1 MAMEGDSSPF
11 QFSLFAFGRGN
22 GGTVKTSP
30 ASGTKKNRQQQP
42 PQKKEEDKGWFVF
55 SFPFS
60 SITPAEQQEISKKGK
75 KRKKRKAEDEKKGW
89 FSLLFLP
96 WSGGFASFNSEWKD
110 QLALAKKIKKL
121 EKEVADDYI
130 RGSRAKAAQYRYEA
144 LRTLEEVQ
152 GGREGGQGALE
163 FDPIIAGKTMKSQRL
178 EVKDAKLILHQQQ
191 QQQQQEL
198 QQPGQREESMPLKPE
213 DLDRMLQQLESV
225 VKDEQQ
231 WARLASACVGAL
243 LGLLLIP
250 SHNFFGVTFLALF
263 VTFLTTTPG
272 LVGDAARMSGYGL
285 LSLANALGQFEKKFA
300 VLRRVRE
307 AMWDMAEASIPF
319 KLEFKDENSLKHW
332 RNAYKGEG
340 FLHPDIRPAP
350 PMRDAQYVEYLREV
364 KKWVEVEEREVL
376 RALRKKEDERASGL
390 REREERRERM
400 QKVLVGLWEGSA
412 TAATMVGGMVMS
424 KREGGMGEVEKEF
437 KGEGGMDDDVAFLKR
452 FVERERG

>member
-1 MAMEGDSSPF
+1 M
-11 QFSLFAFGRGN
+11 
-22 GGTVKTSP
+22 KTSS
-30 ASGTKKNRQQQP
+30 ASGTKKKRQQQP
-42 PQKKEEDKGWFVF
+42 PKKKEEDKGWFAF

-60 SITPAEQQEISKKGK
+60 SMTSQEQQKIPKKGK
-75 KRKKRKAEDEKKGW
+75 KKKAEEEKKGW
-89 FSLLFLP
+89 FSLPSFP

-152 GGREGGQGALE
+152 GGREGGQAAVE
-163 FDPIIAGKTMKSQRL
+163 FDPILAGKTKKSQRL
-178 EVKDAKLILHQQQ
+178 EVKDAKLLLHQQQ
-191 QQQQQEL
+191 QQQQQQL
-198 QQPGQREESMPLKPE
+198 QHQGQGEESMPLKPE
-213 DLDRMLQQLESV
+213 DLDSMLQQLESV
-225 VKDEQQ
+225 AKDEQQ
-231 WARLASACVGAL
+231 WARLASACVGAF

-250 SHNFFGVTFLALF
+250 SHDFFGVLFLALL

-272 LVGDAARMSGYGL
+272 LVGDAARMSGYSL
-285 LSLANALGQFEKKFA
+285 LSLTKALSQFEKKFA
-300 VLRRVRE
+300 LLRRVRE
-307 AMWDMAEASIPF
+307 VMWEMAEASIPF
-319 KLEFKDENSLKHW
+319 KFEFKDENSLKNW

-364 KKWVEVEEREVL
+364 KKWVEVEEKEVL
-376 RALRKKEDERASGL
+376 RALRRKEDERASGL

-400 QKVLVGLWEGSA
+400 QRVLVGLWEGSA

-424 KREGGMGEVEKEF
+424 KREGGVGDVENRLE
-437 KGEGGMDDDVAFLKR
+437 GEGGMEEGMEEDVAFLKR
-452 FVERERG
+452 FVEREGREDGE